1 MAIPLKAGSPK
12 KADLFRFPRNVSFLR
27 QVGTSEMLPQERGQ
41 EITGKKEDDMKSGM
55 LKKLREKLEKNRWG
69 KKTSLKMPRTR
80 KS

>member
-1 MAIPLKAGSPK
+1 
-12 KADLFRFPRNVSFLR
+12 
-27 QVGTSEMLPQERGQ
+27 MLPQERGQ